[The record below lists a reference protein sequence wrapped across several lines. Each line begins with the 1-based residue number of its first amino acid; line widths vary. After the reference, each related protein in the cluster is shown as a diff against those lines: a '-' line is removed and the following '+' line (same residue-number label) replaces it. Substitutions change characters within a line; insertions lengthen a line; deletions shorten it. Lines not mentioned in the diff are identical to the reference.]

1 MRFKGSRVGA
11 GFALAAF
18 VSLIAVKSEMG
29 VEGRDERLEPAALS
43 VATGPVGLND
53 IPDARI
59 EVFKRNRQLIVYS
72 GSRVIKTCRIGL
84 GFSPEGP
91 KVRQGDGRTPEG
103 SYYVCSKNPK
113 SQFFLSLGL
122 SYPNESDASRGLKD
136 GLITSA
142 QYQEIISALRR
153 GGVPL
158 WNTALGGEIFIHG
171 AGSSTDWTW
180 GCVALENQDI
190 QELFNTIPKGTPVT
204 IRP

>member
-1 MRFKGSRVGA
+1 MGHRTLRTGA
-11 GFALAAF
+11 LCVLAAF
-18 VSLIAVKSEMG
+18 FSILAVKSETIVQG
-29 VEGRDERLEPAALS
+29 GNGPADPAAGS
-43 VATGPVGLND
+43 PATDPGELRP

-59 EVFKRNRQLIVYS
+59 EVFKRKRQLVLYS
-72 GSRVIKTCRIGL
+72 GSRVVKTYRIGL

-91 KVRQGDGRTPEG
+91 KIRQGDGRTPEG
-103 SYYVCSKNPK
+103 DYYVCSKNPK

-122 SYPNESDASRGLKD
+122 SYPNENDASRGLKD
-136 GLITSA
+136 GLINKA
-142 QYQEIISALRR
+142 QYQEIMAALRR

-190 QELFNTIPKGTPVT
+190 QELFNIIEKGTPVS
-204 IRP
+204 IRR